1 MNRTLLVAMIVG
13 TTALTAELDF
23 LTSAELA
30 GSVLFTIPLV
40 LCVARRS
47 KWLLWV
53 TAAVAVLLSA
63 AAGYWGFRRAP
74 LLNSWIAPA
83 NRGLVMVNL
92 LTLATLAHHWI
103 NKGRQAEL
111 DAAQVEHHSRSMI
124 ARNEQLESELLK
136 IKTVIKGTR
145 KPLILTIKQYQ
156 AFAAQLS
163 DLHRAM
169 VVAAMCSGIR
179 VSEVLA
185 LRWDQL
191 DFAAGVMSVQQR
203 AVNSGITQAEA
214 SDGQLPMDPVL
225 AESLLEWRNK
235 TSSTGLVFPSHI
247 TGRCYHPGPV
257 QQDYFRPVAR
267 KLGLVGVC
275 WHTFPHSYRSWMA
288 EDGTP
293 AAVQQ
298 KLMRH
303 PAMAPNTHSHSNG
316 SSKPNGKAN
325 GKLVRRSSTTGRSR
339 VDVSA
344 DAL

>member
-13 TTALTAELDF
+13 TTALTAALDF

-47 KWLLWV
+47 KSLLWV

-74 LLNSWIAPA
+74 LLNPWIAPA
-83 NRGLVMVNL
+83 NRGLLLVNL
-92 LTLATLAHHWI
+92 LTLATLAHQWI

-111 DAAQVEHHSRSMI
+111 EAAQAEHHSKSLI

-145 KPLILTIKQYQ
+145 KPLVLTIKQYQ

-163 DLHRAM
+163 DLHRTM
-169 VVAAMCSGIR
+169 VVAAMCSGMR

-203 AVNSGITQAEA
+203 AVNSGTTQAER

-225 AESLLEWRNK
+225 AETLLEWRNK

-247 TGRCYHPGPV
+247 TGRSYHPGPI

-275 WHTFPHSYRSWMA
+275 WHTFPHSYSSWMA

-293 AAVQQ
+293 AGVQQ

-303 PAMAPNTHSHSNG
+303 AAMTPGTQSHSNG

-325 GKLVRRSSTTGRSR
+325 GKVVRRSSPTGRSR
-339 VDVSA
+339 VDVST
-344 DAL
+344 DAS